1 VTELGAITPE
11 IAIPALLVV
20 LCSSAVQSATGF
32 GFSVVALPFLV
43 VLLGVR
49 DGVVVNLVLSMVA
62 NAAVTL
68 HVHQDAVGSIVRPM
82 LVGGVVGLV
91 PGIVL
96 FYSLDLH
103 VLQAGIA
110 VIVTLVAL
118 MLLFRVHWRTKER
131 RSLSAVTGV
140 FSGLLGG
147 VAGLAGP
154 PLTVYFASLDLGKV
168 RHRATMSVY
177 FTLLNFVLV
186 PAHVLTAR
194 SGRAV
199 IWSLVLLPAVPLGGW
214 AGRWAFGR
222 VDEVAFQ
229 RIVALVVLA
238 AGLSGVVAAA
248 QG

>member
-1 VTELGAITPE
+1 VIELAPVTLDVAM
-11 IAIPALLVV
+11 PALAVV
-20 LCSSAVQSATGF
+20 LCSTAVQSATGF

-62 NAAVTL
+62 NAVVTV
-68 HVHQDAVGSIVRPM
+68 HVRRDAVGSIVRPM
-82 LVGGVVGLV
+82 LIGGVLGLV

-96 FYSLDLH
+96 FHALDLD
-103 VLQAGIA
+103 LLRAGIA

-118 MLLFRVHWRTKER
+118 LLLFRVHWRAQER
-131 RSLSAVTGV
+131 RSLSAITGV

-147 VAGLAGP
+147 VAGLSGP

-186 PAHVLTAR
+186 PAHVFTAG

-199 IWSLVLLPAVPLGGW
+199 LWSLVLLPAVPLGGW

-222 VDEVAFQ
+222 VNEIAFQ
-229 RIVALVVLA
+229 RIVAVVVLA
-238 AGLSGVVAAA
+238 AGLSGVVTAVRS
-248 QG
+248 